1 MVVWCQT
8 NTRGCTDKE
17 MYKRRKEDI
26 MEKIKAVLPKKE
38 DVVKDVV
45 AGGVVITLMAL
56 MFTGGIGTV
65 ISLAAF
71 GGIVIASNLIA

>member
-1 MVVWCQT
+1 
-8 NTRGCTDKE
+8 
-17 MYKRRKEDI
+17 

-38 DVVKDVV
+38 DVIKNVV

-56 MFTGGIGTV
+56 MFMGGVGTM

-71 GGIVIASNLIA
+71 AGIVVTSNLIG